1 MKQLHRIK
9 DGPVQRAFSH
19 WNHFCFGLFSMIGG
33 LYIWFHQG
41 YLDDPR
47 VTPPPP
53 PSPAEHAIFAFADDW
68 WFSLWLIICGIAIL
82 VGVFH
87 NRRLL
92 RDGGL
97 VALSPAM
104 GALSVAFIVRGLFD
118 VRFNLTWVFALLMLF
133 LLVGTL
139 IRGDTHGY

>member
-1 MKQLHRIK
+1 MHRIK

-68 WFSLWLIICGIAIL
+68 WFSLWLIICGLAIL

-118 VRFNLTWVFALLMLF
+118 VRFNLTWVFALLMLL